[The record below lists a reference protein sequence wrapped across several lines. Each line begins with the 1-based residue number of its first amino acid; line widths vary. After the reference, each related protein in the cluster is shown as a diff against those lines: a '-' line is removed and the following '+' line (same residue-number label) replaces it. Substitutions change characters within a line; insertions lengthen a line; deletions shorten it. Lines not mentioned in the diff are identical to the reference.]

1 MTPPPLLRMEA
12 MKPLLVN
19 DHDEIIE
26 ESVTPLHSCDGPAE
40 ERCAHSWDEQTRA
53 AVPLSASS
61 STSGMDSAVTPTS
74 VRSAQNRA
82 FDRSHAISSP
92 DLLTLRSRLLA
103 STSLRE
109 LQNAA
114 AQVAQVE
121 LSATMVAWFHPAGQ
135 QIGQTEQIEGILC
148 PAGGISKTLHEQFC
162 SAAQESLRRC
172 EPVRHV
178 FSGALTL
185 YAMPIP
191 GMLGHA
197 LLIVSDVAAAH
208 PDSTRVGGTGGT
220 VQTMLLLLTSWL
232 SEWTRQ
238 ARIRQAHE
246 NASTFASLI
255 ELVSHVQSS
264 DSADSAC
271 QRLAEMLSRHLEASK
286 VTVGLCRRGR
296 TECRIAA
303 MSGRAVIDPFSE
315 ETRLIESVL
324 QESLIRAAGAVYP
337 PLQSDNRH
345 SLLSHQQLVES
356 GFCESLVSMP
366 IRTESGLPIGSILVS
381 FDPSTVSS
389 RDSKADIR
397 EAERFL
403 RAGASSLAGCLS
415 VLQKLADSRILSALQ
430 KLRSALT
437 TSRVQMAGFAFM
449 AVATLLMVP
458 FNYRVNCSA
467 ELQPVE
473 RRYVAAPFAGPLEEC
488 LVEPGVVV
496 SKDQLLARMDGREI
510 RWELAEVQAS
520 LNKATK
526 EKNTHVSNREFGTAA
541 VLSHEI
547 QRLEQR
553 SQLLS
558 HRNESLDIRSPSDG
572 IVVSGDHREAE
583 GVPLETGQTLF
594 EIAPLDKMIV
604 ELRIP
609 EEDVRH
615 IQMGMTVY
623 VQLDAV
629 PENSIEA
636 VVRIVHPRAE
646 IHDGEN
652 VFIAEADVE
661 NTSGLFRPGMRGS
674 GRVLTGRRPLGW
686 NLFHKPVAWMLGWLG
701 W

>member
-1 MTPPPLLRMEA
+1 

-19 DHDEIIE
+19 DRNEIIE
-26 ESVTPLHSCDGPAE
+26 EPASHVTRGDNRIEQVRAQTS
-40 ERCAHSWDEQTRA
+40 DE
-53 AVPLSASS
+53 SARPFAQPSALRPNS
-61 STSGMDSAVTPTS
+61 ANDSATASATPRVAPTRPFE
-74 VRSAQNRA
+74 RSQTA
-82 FDRSHAISSP
+82 SSP
-92 DLLTLRSRLLA
+92 DLMSLRARLLA
-103 STSLRE
+103 SGSLRE
-109 LQNAA
+109 LQNSA
-114 AQVAQVE
+114 AQIAQAE
-121 LSATMVAWFHPAGQ
+121 LGATLVAWFHPAGQ
-135 QIGQTEQIEGILC
+135 QIGQSEQIEGILC
-148 PAGGISKTLHEQFC
+148 PAGGISKTLHEQFRN
-162 SAAQESLRRC
+162 AAQEAVRRC
-172 EPVRHV
+172 EPMRHV
-178 FSGALTL
+178 VSESLTL

-197 LLIVSDVAAAH
+197 MLIVSDAAAIQ
-208 PDSTRVGGTGGT
+208 PGATRVGGSGSSA
-220 VQTMLLLLTSWL
+220 QTTLLLLTSWL

-238 ARIRQAHE
+238 AKVRQAQE
-246 NASTFASLI
+246 NAETVAALM
-255 ELVSHVQSS
+255 ELVSHVQAS
-264 DSADSAC
+264 DSAESAC
-271 QRLAEMLSRHLEASK
+271 QRLADMLGKHLHASK
-286 VTVGLCRRGR
+286 VTVGLCRQGR

-303 MSGRAVIDPFSE
+303 MSGGAVIDPFSE

-324 QESLIRAAGAVYP
+324 QESLIRAAGAIYP
-337 PLQSDNRH
+337 PQQSDNRH

-356 GFCESLVSMP
+356 GFCKVLVSMP
-366 IRTESGLPIGSILVS
+366 IRTESGSPVGSLLVS
-381 FDPSTVSS
+381 FDPSTMSSMSS
-389 RDSKADIR
+389 RDQKADIR

-403 RAGASSLAGCLS
+403 RAGASALAGCLS
-415 VLQKLADSRILSALQ
+415 VLQKLADSRILSAIQ
-430 KLRSALT
+430 TFRSAMS
-437 TSRVQMAGFAFM
+437 TSRLQMAGL
-449 AVATLLMVP
+449 AVIAIATLLMVP
-458 FNYRVNCSA
+458 MNYRVSCSA

-488 LVEPGVVV
+488 LVEPGDVVT
-496 SKDQLLARMDGREI
+496 KDQLLARMDGREI

-526 EKNTHVSNREFGTAA
+526 EKNTHVSNRDFGNAA

-594 EIAPLDKMIV
+594 EIAPLDKMVV

-615 IQMGMTVY
+615 VQVGMTVH

-646 IHDGEN
+646 LHDGEN

-661 NTSGLFRPGMRGS
+661 NAAGLFRPGMRGS
-674 GRVLTGRRPLGW
+674 GQVLTERRPLGW